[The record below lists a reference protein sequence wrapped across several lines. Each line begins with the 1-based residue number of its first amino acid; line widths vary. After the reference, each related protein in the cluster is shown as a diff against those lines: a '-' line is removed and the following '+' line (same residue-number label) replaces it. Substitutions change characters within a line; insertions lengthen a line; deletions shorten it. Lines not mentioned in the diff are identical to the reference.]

1 MIRQSNVGVGY
12 NPWAARSTELVEKFS
27 DKLGL
32 DESSWIV
39 EASSPHFKNP
49 DPNMSLIITI
59 GGDGTILW
67 ANQIAAPRNI
77 PILGVNLGRVG
88 FLTELSADMAIDSI
102 DSYLDG
108 SARVEE
114 RAMLQATISGGDS
127 GKFEDKHFQALNDV
141 VVGRSAISRLVHLE
155 VRIDGAVL
163 TTYRA
168 DAVIVATA
176 TGSTGYS
183 ISAGGPILSPESR
196 NILINPLATHLGMDS
211 PLVVPSD
218 SCVEIALKSDY
229 DAVFSL
235 DGRPDLELF
244 PGQVVKI
251 VQSEYKAKFLRMN
264 PANQFYSVL
273 TNRLNPETTTK
284 TFDSK

>member
-1 MIRQSNVGVGY
+1 MIRQSNVGIVY
-12 NPWAARSTELVEKFS
+12 NPWAARSNELVEKFS
-27 DKLGL
+27 GKLGL

-39 EASSPHFKNP
+39 EASSTDFKDP
-49 DPNMSLIITI
+49 DPDTSLIITI

-251 VQSEYKAKFLRMN
+251 VHREYNAKFLRMN

>member
-1 MIRQSNVGVGY
+1 MIRQSNVGVVY
-12 NPWAARSTELVEKFS
+12 NTWAARSTELVEKFS
-27 DKLGL
+27 DQLGL

-108 SARVEE
+108 SARIEE

-127 GKFEDKHFQALNDV
+127 GKFEDKHFQALNAV
-141 VVGRSAISRLVHLE
+141 VVGRCALARLVHLE